1 MPSARSRGRRIGG
14 SGNLAAFS
22 FYATKNITTGGEGGA
37 LTTNDAALAE
47 KLAIMSLHGISKDAW
62 KRYSDSGHK
71 HWDIVYPGYKYN
83 MFDLQAAIGLP
94 QLTKIDKFWMRRL
107 ELKARLDAG
116 LRQIPELMFP
126 AERDYGK
133 HAHHLYPVV
142 VRTEELGVGRDQVM
156 DAIQK
161 ENVGIGIHFRAV
173 HLHPYYMEH
182 WGFTRGM
189 FRNSEYYS
197 DRTLS
202 LPLYPKMTDR
212 DADDVVGVVAK
223 VIAAY
228 RRRA

>member
-1 MPSARSRGRRIGG
+1 
-14 SGNLAAFS
+14 
-22 FYATKNITTGGEGGA
+22 
-37 LTTNDAALAE
+37 
-47 KLAIMSLHGISKDAW
+47 
-62 KRYSDSGHK
+62 
-71 HWDIVYPGYKYN
+71 
-83 MFDLQAAIGLP
+83 
-94 QLTKIDKFWMRRL
+94 
-107 ELKARLDAG
+107 
-116 LRQIPELMFP
+116 
-126 AERDYGK
+126 
-133 HAHHLYPVV
+133 
-142 VRTEELGVGRDQVM
+142 M

-189 FRNSEYYS
+189 FPNSEYYS